1 MKKISS
7 IKGLSITEVL
17 VAFTIFLIAL
27 LAVVQLFYQSI
38 SIETDTKLKEM
49 AMQNAFIIAGYI
61 KTANIIT
68 FSDNAP
74 FISGPP
80 GLIDTTSTTFKPI
93 NSAPLNTLTFTK
105 PNLFERNITAR
116 TINQINSTRFPAT
129 LGYTRVAL
137 FTLTIRYREKG
148 RFQTITYNFSL
159 SRDFIR

>member
-49 AMQNAFIIAGYI
+49 AMQNASIIASYI

-68 FSDNAP
+68 F
-74 FISGPP
+74 
-80 GLIDTTSTTFKPI
+80 
-93 NSAPLNTLTFTK
+93 
-105 PNLFERNITAR
+105 
-116 TINQINSTRFPAT
+116 
-129 LGYTRVAL
+129 
-137 FTLTIRYREKG
+137 
-148 RFQTITYNFSL
+148 
-159 SRDFIR
+159 

>member
-38 SIETDTKLKEM
+38 SIETDTQLKEM
-49 AMQNAFIIAGYI
+49 AMQNASVIASYI

-68 FSDNAP
+68 FSDSAP

-80 GLIDTTSTTFKPI
+80 NLIDTTSTTFKPI
-93 NSAPLNTLTFTK
+93 NSPPLSTLTFTK
-105 PNLFERNITAR
+105 PNLFENHITVR
-116 TINQINSTRFPAT
+116 TINQIDPTRISTT

>member
-49 AMQNAFIIAGYI
+49 AMQNAAIIASYI

-68 FSDNAP
+68 FSDSAP

-80 GLIDTTSTTFKPI
+80 KLINTTSTEFYSI
-93 NSAPLNTLTFTK
+93 DSDPLHTLTFTK
-105 PNLFERNITAR
+105 PNLFQRNITAT
-116 TINQINSTRFPAT
+116 TINQINSTTFPAT

-148 RFQTITYNFSL
+148 KYKTITYNFSL